1 MTREEQRIVACVDE
15 LFESQIA
22 FTEQLVSFSSL
33 RNAERDAQALVASA
47 LHSRGYEVSW
57 IRTDATQHGKHPAF
71 SPSTVNYSESWNV
84 VGRKAPRRGGGRS
97 LAFNSHVDV
106 VPAGSASRWKA
117 PPFSPYRKGDWLY
130 GRGAGDM
137 KAGLVASIFALDAI
151 SKAGLQLLGDVQIQ
165 SVVEEEITGNGAAT
179 LFQQGYTADAVISP
193 EPTDE
198 QLIRANAG
206 VIKFR
211 LTTRGRPAH
220 PREPELGMSA
230 VDLMIRLI
238 NHLRTLERRWINEGR
253 SKPLFSAIPNPVA
266 LTIGTIRG
274 GDWIASIPSDCEA
287 EGRVGFYPGD
297 NPLKRAA
304 EFEAFIARLPDQDP
318 AFAGGELVDVKWVG
332 VMHEGYELVEGG
344 EAEAALRSAHALVN
358 EGRSLGSS
366 IMTCYL
372 DAAVF
377 AVHGGIPSLV
387 YGPISENIHGI
398 DERVSLASMKRVTKT
413 LALFAAKWCG
423 TGEGP

>member
-1 MTREEQRIVACVDE
+1 
-15 LFESQIA
+15 
-22 FTEQLVSFSSL
+22 
-33 RNAERDAQALVASA
+33 
-47 LHSRGYEVSW
+47 
-57 IRTDATQHGKHPAF
+57 
-71 SPSTVNYSESWNV
+71 
-84 VGRKAPRRGGGRS
+84 
-97 LAFNSHVDV
+97 
-106 VPAGSASRWKA
+106 
-117 PPFSPYRKGDWLY
+117 
-130 GRGAGDM
+130 M